1 MTGVLSSAPS
11 VPRVTMSASDAAE
24 KWERLVTFARRRLT
38 DHAFHSLTTS
48 STPATYNGGVLT
60 LLVPDYFTAKWN
72 EEKFSG
78 ELASC
83 APQALGHP
91 LAVKFE
97 IQEDRPQRVQM
108 DLFIEHRSD
117 ALQSQTLQRSLKL
130 NPRYTFENFVVGKSN
145 ELAAAAASAVAEVP
159 GSVYNPL
166 FIYGPTG
173 LGKTHLMQAIGHAI
187 SSAPPGR
194 RIRYLPAED
203 FTNAY
208 IDAIQHRS
216 MQQFR
221 RQFRELDVLLVDDIH
236 FLRGKE
242 ATQEE
247 FHHTF
252 NTLYEA
258 GRQIVMTSDRAPSE
272 IPGIEAR
279 LVGRFQWG
287 TVANIDYPDAEH
299 RTAILQRKLEAEHL
313 AHAIPH
319 AVLELL
325 SEHNQGNVRD
335 LEGAVVTL
343 LAFASLR
350 KQPVTIALA
359 REALRIRGI
368 PLANQLSTDG
378 THKNPH
384 PSLSIAQVQTTVAAI
399 WNTTPEGLRSKSRLR
414 LLTLPRQAAMLL
426 CRDLLRSTLTEIGI
440 AFGGRDHSTVIH
452 SIQRAELEATRDTE
466 FQTKLATARSILSVV
481 PEQLANN

>member
-1 MTGVLSSAPS
+1 MP
-11 VPRVTMSASDAAE
+11 ASDAAE
-24 KWERLVTFARRRLT
+24 KWERLITFARRRLT
-38 DHAFHSLTTS
+38 DHAFHTLTAS
-48 STPATYNGGVLT
+48 STPSSYISGVLT
-60 LLVPDYFTAKWN
+60 VLVPDYFTAKWN
-72 EEKFSG
+72 EEKFGS

-91 LAVKFE
+91 LSVQFE
-97 IQEDRPQRVQM
+97 VQEDRPQRVQM
-108 DLFIEHRSD
+108 DLFVEHR
-117 ALQSQTLQRSLKL
+117 ANKFQSQTLQHSLKL

-187 SSAPPGR
+187 SMNCSER

-221 RQFRELDVLLVDDIH
+221 RQFRELDVLLVDDVH

-247 FHHTF
+247 FFHTF

-279 LVGRFQWG
+279 LVSRFQWG
-287 TVANIDYPDAEH
+287 TVTNIDYPDPEH
-299 RTAILQRKLEAEHL
+299 RTAILQHKLQAEHL
-313 AHAIPH
+313 AGAIPP

-325 SEHNQGNVRD
+325 SEHSQGNIRD

-350 KQPVTIALA
+350 KQPVTTALA

-368 PLANQLSTDG
+368 PLGSTG
-378 THKNPH
+378 LKVTQSSSLHS
-384 PSLSIAQVQTTVAAI
+384 SLSISQVQTTVATV

-414 LLTLPRQAAMLL
+414 ILTSPRQAAMLL
-426 CRDLLRSTLTEIGI
+426 CRDLLKSTLTEIGT

-452 SIQRAELEATRDTE
+452 SIQRAEAQAIHNTE
-466 FQTKLATARSILSVV
+466 FQTKLTTARSILNAAPSHHS
-481 PEQLANN
+481 

>member
-1 MTGVLSSAPS
+1 
-11 VPRVTMSASDAAE
+11 MSATDAAE

-38 DHAFHSLTTS
+38 DHAFHSLTAS
-48 STPATYNGGVLT
+48 STPSTYNGGVLT

-91 LAVKFE
+91 LSVRFE
-97 IQEDRPQRVQM
+97 VQEDRPQRVQM
-108 DLFIEHRSD
+108 DLFVEHRGD
-117 ALQSQTLQRSLKL
+117 GTQSQTLQRNLKL

-187 SSAPPGR
+187 SGTPPGR

-221 RQFRELDVLLVDDIH
+221 RQFRELDVLLVDDVH

-247 FHHTF
+247 FFHTF
-252 NTLYEA
+252 NALYEA

-287 TVANIDYPDAEH
+287 TVTNIDYPDSEH
-299 RTAILQRKLEAEHL
+299 RTAILQRKLQAEHL
-313 AHAIPH
+313 AHAIPQP
-319 AVLELL
+319 VLELL
-325 SEHNQGNVRD
+325 SEHSQGNIRD

-350 KQPVTIALA
+350 KQPVTMSLA
-359 REALRIRGI
+359 REALRIRGV
-368 PLANQLSTDG
+368 PLGTGGSTDSKG
-378 THKNPH
+378 KNAH
-384 PSLSIAQVQTTVAAI
+384 PSLSISQVQTTVAAI

-414 LLTLPRQAAMLL
+414 ILTLPRQAAMLL

-466 FQTKLATARSILSVV
+466 FQSKLATARSILNSVPQQV
-481 PEQLANN
+481 SINN

>member
-1 MTGVLSSAPS
+1 MSS
-11 VPRVTMSASDAAE
+11 SDAAD
-24 KWERLVTFARRRLT
+24 KWERLVTFARRHLT
-38 DHAFHSLTTS
+38 DHAFHSLTAS
-48 STPATYNGGVLT
+48 STPSTYDSGVLT

-72 EEKFSG
+72 EEKFGS
-78 ELASC
+78 ELVAC

-91 LAVKFE
+91 LAVRFE
-97 IQEDRPQRVQM
+97 VQEDRPQRVQM
-108 DLFIEHRSD
+108 DLFVEHRAD
-117 ALQSQTLQRSLKL
+117 GVFPQAQHRNLKL

-145 ELAAAAASAVAEVP
+145 ELAAAAASAVAEAP
-159 GSVYNPL
+159 GTVYNPL

-173 LGKTHLMQAIGHAI
+173 LGKTHLMQAIGHALAG
-187 SSAPPGR
+187 SSPDR

-203 FTNAY
+203 FTNSY
-208 IDAIQHRS
+208 IDAIQHRT

-221 RQFRELDVLLVDDIH
+221 RQFRELDVLLVDDVH

-247 FHHTF
+247 FFHTF
-252 NTLYEA
+252 NALYEA

-287 TVANIDYPDAEH
+287 TVANIDYPDPEH
-299 RTAILQRKLEAEHL
+299 RTAILQRKLETEHL
-313 AHAIPH
+313 AHAIPLS
-319 AVLELL
+319 VLELL
-325 SEHNQGNVRD
+325 SEHSQGNIRD
-335 LEGAVVTL
+335 LEGSVVTL

-350 KQPVTIALA
+350 KQPVTISLA
-359 REALRIRGI
+359 REALRIRGV
-368 PLANQLSTDG
+368 PLGITKTDTAANGL
-378 THKNPH
+378 NA
-384 PSLSIAQVQTTVAAI
+384 LSISQVQATVAAV

-452 SIQRAELEATRDTE
+452 SIQRAEHEAARNGE
-466 FQTKLATARSILSVV
+466 FLTKLSTARSILNSI
-481 PEQLANN
+481 PQQMHH

>member
-1 MTGVLSSAPS
+1 
-11 VPRVTMSASDAAE
+11 MSTPDATE
-24 KWERLVTFARRRLT
+24 KWERLVTFVRRRLS
-38 DHAFHSLTTS
+38 DHAFHSLTAS
-48 STPATYNGGVLT
+48 STPSTYNSGVLT

-72 EEKFSG
+72 EEKFSS

-91 LAVKFE
+91 LAVRFE
-97 IQEDRPQRVQM
+97 VQEDRPHRVQM
-108 DLFIEHRSD
+108 DLFVEHRSD
-117 ALQSQTLQRSLKL
+117 TLQTQVQRRSLKL
-130 NPRYTFENFVVGKSN
+130 NARYTFENFVVGKSN
-145 ELAAAAASAVAEVP
+145 ELAAAAASAVAEAP

-187 SSAPPGR
+187 AKAPLSR
-194 RIRYLPAED
+194 RIHYLPAED

-236 FLRGKE
+236 FLRGKD

-247 FHHTF
+247 FFHTF
-252 NTLYEA
+252 NALYEA

-299 RTAILQRKLEAEHL
+299 RTAILQHKLETEHL

-319 AVLELL
+319 NVLELL
-325 SEHNQGNVRD
+325 SEHSRGNIRD

-350 KQPVTIALA
+350 KQPVTVALA
-359 REALRIRGI
+359 REALRIRGV
-368 PLANQLSTDG
+368 PLGTIAYRDG
-378 THKNPH
+378 TQE
-384 PSLSIAQVQTTVAAI
+384 SALTALSIAHVQTTVAAV

-414 LLTLPRQAAMLL
+414 ILTLPRQAAILL
-426 CRDLLRSTLTEIGI
+426 CRDLLHSTLTEIGI

-452 SIQRAELEATRDTE
+452 SIQRAELEASRNTD
-466 FQTKLATARSILSVV
+466 FQKKLTTARSILNSVS
-481 PEQLANN
+481 ERTTDN

>member
-1 MTGVLSSAPS
+1 
-11 VPRVTMSASDAAE
+11 MSASDAAE

-38 DHAFHSLTTS
+38 DHAFHSLTAS
-48 STPATYNGGVLT
+48 STPSTYSGGILT

-91 LAVKFE
+91 LEVKFE
-97 IQEDRPQRVQM
+97 VQEDRPQRVQM
-108 DLFIEHRSD
+108 DLFVEHRGD
-117 ALQSQTLQRSLKL
+117 GLQSQTSQRSLKL

-187 SSAPPGR
+187 SSTPPSQ

-221 RQFRELDVLLVDDIH
+221 RQFRELDVLLVDDVH

-247 FHHTF
+247 FFHTF
-252 NTLYEA
+252 NALYEA

-299 RTAILQRKLEAEHL
+299 RTAILQRKLQAEHL
-313 AHAIPH
+313 AHAIPQS
-319 AVLELL
+319 VLELL
-325 SEHNQGNVRD
+325 SEHNQGNIRD

-350 KQPVTIALA
+350 KQPVTISLA

-368 PLANQLSTDG
+368 PLGSTGDSRYKG
-378 THKNPH
+378 GHL
-384 PSLSIAQVQTTVAAI
+384 SLSISQVQTTVAAI
-399 WNTTPEGLRSKSRLR
+399 WNTTPDGLRSKSRLR
-414 LLTLPRQAAMLL
+414 ILTLPRQAAMLL

-452 SIQRAELEATRDTE
+452 SIQRAELEATRDAE
-466 FQTKLATARSILSVV
+466 FQNKLATARSILNTTPQHQSS
-481 PEQLANN
+481 NN